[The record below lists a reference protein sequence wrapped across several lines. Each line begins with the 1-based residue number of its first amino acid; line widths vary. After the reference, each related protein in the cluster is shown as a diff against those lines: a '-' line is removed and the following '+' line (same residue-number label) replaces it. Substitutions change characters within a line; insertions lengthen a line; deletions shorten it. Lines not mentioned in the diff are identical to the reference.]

1 MNKEMRSIHRMILLP
16 ALLLLALLLGSCATT
31 GDAEGRNDDLQA
43 ENARLKAQVEEL
55 TASLQRLR
63 SSLQAESDR
72 AVALQNR
79 LSEIERRYDTLTA
92 HVQEALKSAG
102 STSDVGSI
110 VEQNK
115 QLQKEND
122 LLRGIIDDLLYA
134 ESLIR
139 PGEPAPERPPSR
151 RSLPEATPASPQ
163 PPAASLPRAES
174 VPAAPGNGGTPAGAE
189 PEPGSSSTARDTA
202 PTAERPL
209 TPFREVPTVTPP
221 APKQNSRS
229 PLAGSGIISQIAA
242 NQRDRLYF
250 AEGQNF
256 SRADSV
262 FLYIVLPSDGQ
273 PLLHLVGKISY
284 PVSQDPLYLQRITV
298 SAVNGG
304 STSLA
309 PSAGRV
315 SREHDGRQRSEY
327 VDYTLSAAEVRAL
340 QRLITEARLSATF
353 FGESRQSARP
363 LSAAEQRA
371 LLDVLYAFSRM
382 SGSA

>member
-1 MNKEMRSIHRMILLP
+1 MILLP
-16 ALLLLALLLGSCATT
+16 ALFLVALLLGSCATT
-31 GDAEGRNDDLQA
+31 GDARGRNDNLQA
-43 ENARLKAQVEEL
+43 ENVQLKAQIEEL
-55 TASLQRLR
+55 TATLQRLR

-79 LSEIERRYDTLTA
+79 LSEIERRYNTLTA
-92 HVQEALKSAG
+92 DVQEALKSAG
-102 STSDVGSI
+102 STNDVGSI

-115 QLQKEND
+115 QLRKEND

-139 PGEPAPERPPSR
+139 PGEPAPKQPPSG

-163 PPAASLPRAES
+163 PPAASLPAAES
-174 VPAAPGNGGTPAGAE
+174 VPAAPAEGAASAGTELQPQR
-189 PEPGSSSTARDTA
+189 PSTTRGTA
-202 PTAERPL
+202 PTAANPF
-209 TPFREVPTVTPP
+209 TPFREVATVTPP
-221 APKQNSRS
+221 APKQNRRS

-250 AEGQNF
+250 AAGQNF
-256 SRADSV
+256 SQADSV
-262 FLYIVLPSDGQ
+262 FLYILLPPDGQ

-284 PVSQDPLYLQRITV
+284 PVSHDPLYLQRIAV
-298 SAVNGG
+298 SAANGDN
-304 STSLA
+304 SSLA

-327 VDYTLSAAEVRAL
+327 VDYPLSAAQVRTL
-340 QRLITEARLSATF
+340 ESLLTDSKLTATF
-353 FGESRQSARP
+353 VGESRQSARSV
-363 LSAAEQRA
+363 SAAEQGA